1 MVENKKDIRKHHGGP
16 MGKGPGFAGVAD
28 KPKDFSKT
36 LKRLIKYIGKYNKVI
51 LLVVFVLI
59 CSTILS
65 TLSPKVLGKA
75 TTELGN
81 NVIQKVGY
89 SQIQGYLANLPE
101 QVRNQ
106 IPEGATIQTL
116 IDMNLI
122 SADVAEKLPVIAR
135 DITLTLESTI
145 NYNYI
150 GKILLGLIF

>member
-65 TLSPKVLGKA
+65 TLSPKTSLTVSLKIVAVVLAKRSASKA
-75 TTELGN
+75 LVEVATNENINEFSDCTTSIALSISCT
-81 NVIQKVGY
+81 VI
-89 SQIQGYLANLPE
+89 LMP
-101 QVRNQ
+101 
-106 IPEGATIQTL
+106 
-116 IDMNLI
+116 
-122 SADVAEKLPVIAR
+122 
-135 DITLTLESTI
+135 
-145 NYNYI
+145 
-150 GKILLGLIF
+150 